1 MSRSSLLLA
10 GFLWA
15 IAAPFAQA
23 QLIPDSTLGSENSQ
37 VTPLE
42 AALDRIDGGAV
53 RGANLFHSFQ
63 EFNINSGHSVYFAN
77 PAAIENILTRVTG
90 GNSSAI
96 LGRLGVFGEANL
108 WLLNPNGIYFGPEAS
123 LDIRGSFV
131 ATTADG
137 LWLGDQ
143 GYFSATDTAGSQL
156 LAVQPGALF
165 TQALAAHQRQLE
177 NHGPLQ
183 VGGDLTLAAGRLLLQ
198 GQLQAGGDLTLH
210 GEAVQI
216 RDQAAQPF
224 IATAGGDLV
233 IEGRDRVDIFALNHG
248 DSGLL
253 AGGNLWLRSQNPVVG
268 DAHFYAGG
276 SFRVEQ
282 IDGSLG
288 GLYSPEDPVIIANE
302 DVFMASYSGRS
313 LHILAGGIVA
323 IPGNITINNAELA
336 AFPDRF
342 LVETVTLSDGSTLSI
357 DGSARPTLDIRAGID
372 WNQALGALPGN
383 ASFGPVAP
391 NFIALNPPNS
401 GADIFLGNVTV
412 AGTGQVFLSNQYFPN
427 SALGTSF
434 GGISVGNIST
444 NNTFANS
451 GSVTMDARSEIEVNG
466 AITAFSTFGNG
477 GNIKLLSQGDII
489 LNPGSQIFSRGSAGG
504 TVTLSSASEIRV
516 TNSLIASASTGLGG
530 GNPTGGD
537 VSLSGRSLL
546 FDQRGRVGSAALGP
560 AAANSGQVIL
570 EATDTV
576 RLQGVNAFGFPS
588 AIFSQVGSNGIGNAG
603 GITINTARLEIL
615 DGGQIDATTFGQGNA
630 GAIAIQASESIL
642 LQGENGFDLPS
653 LIASQVAPNGVG
665 HAGGV
670 TVSTGRLEVY
680 DGGQIAA
687 STFGQGNA
695 GAVVVQVRDLARLQ
709 GESSQAVK
717 GGLFSTVARPT
728 SMGNAGGVTLRA
740 GRLEV
745 LDGARIDASTLGQGQ
760 AAAVDIAVTGLARFQ
775 GESRDGFA
783 SGAVSEVASP
793 AAAGN
798 AGGVTLRAARLEV
811 LDGALIDASTLGQG
825 QAGRVAINATGTV
838 LVQGEGQFGRRS
850 AISSQVAP
858 TGTGNS
864 GGLSITTQRLEV
876 LAGGVVDASTQGRG
890 QAGEVAITVSDT
902 LRLEGQARSGEG
914 STISSRATSTATGDA
929 GGIRLQGPRLE
940 ILAGAR
946 VDASTAGQG
955 NGGDLAIA
963 ANTIDLDNASLSVTS
978 QGSGRAGNIQI
989 QGNSLTLRNGARIAA
1004 ETLQTDGGNIQID
1017 LQDVLLLRHGSRIS
1031 TTAGTAQAGG
1041 DGGNIDITA
1050 RFVIGV
1056 PQENSDITANAFSGR
1071 GGNIN
1076 ITANAIYGLAF
1087 RDRLTPFSDITAS
1100 SEVGINGTL
1109 IFNPLS
1115 FPAEQGLSE
1124 APTEIAD
1131 TESLISRDACAVAG
1145 LANDSSFTV
1154 TGRGGLPANPYDL
1167 LAPTPLTLSWGQR
1180 EPGTT
1185 APVVVQRAPGASAPL
1200 AAEALRQAQGWV
1212 ALADGTVVLTAEAT
1226 EAQAYAA
1233 PFLHPNCQDLG
1244 SGE

>member
-198 GQLQAGGDLTLH
+198 GQLEAGGDLTLH

-224 IATAGGDLV
+224 IAAAGGDLV
-233 IEGRDRVDIFALNHG
+233 VEGRDRVDIFALNHG

-282 IDGSLG
+282 LDGSLG
-288 GLYSPEDPVIIANE
+288 NLYSPEDPVIWANG
-302 DVFMASYSGRS
+302 DVSLAAYTGRS
-313 LHILAGGIVA
+313 LHILAGGAVT
-323 IPGNITINNAELA
+323 IPGNITINNAEDA

-372 WNQALGALPGN
+372 WQGAPPGN
-383 ASFGPVAP
+383 TIASGGPLPSTPAFAP
-391 NFIALNPPNS
+391 TATSAAIT
-401 GADIFLGNVTV
+401 LGNVRV
-412 AGTGQVFLSNQYFPN
+412 LGTGQVFLSNQYAPN
-427 SALGTSF
+427 LALDSGASGITFNSIDTSNSGNAGSVIIDARGDVTVNGEIKASSALGL
-434 GGISVGNIST
+434 GGPIN
-444 NNTFANS
+444 
-451 GSVTMDARSEIEVNG
+451 
-466 AITAFSTFGNG
+466 
-477 GNIKLLSQGDII
+477 LLSQGN
-489 LNPGSQIFSRGSAGG
+489 LTLQPGSLVHSFGALGGAIALRSGGTLRARQGEVVSLSGGPAGAGGPVTLSAPALSLEGGSLIGSVTTGAAQAGDVTLNAADLLHLQGQNAAGEGVRVFSEVFAGASGNSGRVTVNTGQLEVQDGGLIGTITRGQGTAGAVTLEVSDSIRLRGQDNSGNQSGIGSQVTATATGNAGAVAVNTGRLDLLEGARIGINIFGQGQGG
-504 TVTLSSASEIRV
+504 TVTI
-516 TNSLIASASTGLGG
+516 N
-530 GNPTGGD
+530 
-537 VSLSGRSLL
+537 
-546 FDQRGRVGSAALGP
+546 
-560 AAANSGQVIL
+560 
-570 EATDTV
+570 V
-576 RLQGVNAFGFPS
+576 RE
-588 AIFSQVGSNGIGNAG
+588 
-603 GITINTARLEIL
+603 TAR
-615 DGGQIDATTFGQGNA
+615 F
-630 GAIAIQASESIL
+630 
-642 LQGENGFDLPS
+642 QGENSQGVSGLFNRLLPGAVGSVGGIVLNTGS
-653 LIASQVAPNGVG
+653 LEALDGALI
-665 HAGGV
+665 
-670 TVSTGRLEVY
+670 ST
-680 DGGQIAA
+680 
-687 STFGQGNA
+687 STFGQGDA
-695 GAVVVQVRDLARLQ
+695 GAVTINAREAIRFQGSSSKGERSGAFSQV
-709 GESSQAVK
+709 SSSAQ
-717 GGLFSTVARPT
+717 
-728 SMGNAGGVTLRA
+728 GNAGSVTIR
-740 GRLEV
+740 GDRLEV
-745 LDGARIDASTLGQGQ
+745 LDGAFISATTFGRGNAGQVVIETQ
-760 AAAVDIAVTGLARFQ
+760 DSVRFQ
-775 GESRDGFA
+775 GESPLGFA
-783 SGAVSEVASP
+783 SGAFSQVEPQAQ
-793 AAAGN
+793 GR
-798 AGGVTLRAARLEV
+798 AGGLRIETGRLEV
-811 LDGALIDASTLGQG
+811 LQGARISSTTFGQGDAAVVVIQARDRVHLAGESSQGRVSGLLSRAGSAAQG
-825 QAGRVAINATGTV
+825 QAGGIILQTGH
-838 LVQGEGQFGRRS
+838 
-850 AISSQVAP
+850 
-858 TGTGNS
+858 
-864 GGLSITTQRLEV
+864 LEV
-876 LAGGVVDASTQGRG
+876 
-890 QAGEVAITVSDT
+890 
-902 LRLEGQARSGEG
+902 
-914 STISSRATSTATGDA
+914 SSRAMISA
-929 GGIRLQGPRLE
+929 G
-940 ILAGAR
+940 
-946 VDASTAGQG
+946 TAGPG
-955 NGGDLAIA
+955 NGGDLAIT
-963 ANTIDLDNASLSVTS
+963 ANTIDLDQASLSVTS

-1017 LQDVLLLRHGSRIS
+1017 LQDILLLRHGSRIS

-1050 RFVIGV
+1050 RFVVGV

-1115 FPAEQGLSE
+1115 FPAEQGL
-1124 APTEIAD
+1124 TETPATVAKADDQIQLDSCAIAG
-1131 TESLISRDACAVAG
+1131 SLA
-1145 LANDSSFTV
+1145 ANRSFTV
-1154 TGRGGLPANPYDL
+1154 TGRGGLPTNPYDL

-1212 ALADGTVVLTAEAT
+1212 ALADGTVVLTADAT